1 VILDV
6 HYHTI
11 KADDDRA
18 SPLRVA
24 ICHREE
30 LTLPYGLA
38 TADIDQNAES
48 FQELLYYSLV
58 TGYRAL
64 PLRLSDGRLTILNE
78 EDSAQLFGLFDVH

>member
-6 HYHTI
+6 HHHTI

-18 SPLRVA
+18 SLLR
-24 ICHREE
+24 ITIYHREE

-38 TADIDQNAES
+38 AADIDQDAKS
-48 FQELLYYSLV
+48 FQELLYRSLV

-64 PLRLSDGRLTILNE
+64 PLRLSDGRLVVLNE
-78 EDSAQLFGLFDVH
+78 EDSA